1 MNEFLRHALV
11 FLPLFIILRWKFKRF
26 VMPLFI
32 LLPFVGEAIQIIFPS
47 AWEFQFEWS
56 DMAVNYFTAGTGWA
70 IMAAIR
76 ETQKNRVRA
85 MRQMQ
90 MRVMGNKGFG
100 LIEVMIGM
108 FILGMGLMAATQL
121 HYATSRNN
129 RNGNVISI
137 ATMAATQT
145 LESLRGQNIG
155 DLVEGTFV
163 EKVGLVD
170 VSYVITKDPIND
182 RLGRAVVS
190 ATLRG
195 KTVRVETRLNNT
207 WGKGSA
213 MAIPIGG

>member
-1 MNEFLRHALV
+1 MN
-11 FLPLFIILRWKFKRF
+11 
-26 VMPLFI
+26 
-32 LLPFVGEAIQIIFPS
+32 QN
-47 AWEFQFEWS
+47 Q
-56 DMAVNYFTAGTGWA
+56 
-70 IMAAIR
+70 
-76 ETQKNRVRA
+76 
-85 MRQMQ
+85 
-90 MRVMGNKGFG
+90 KGFG

-108 FILGMGLMAATQL
+108 VILGMGMMAAVQL
-121 HYATSRNN
+121 HYSTARNN